1 MHSNLFPKFAF
12 VTLHIQNNN
21 KRHISI
27 ASKLGLFAIF
37 QADKTSCD
45 MDEKIN
51 EKLTDKTLKKDE
63 IFDFIMNPNRDDS
76 DLYLR

>member
-1 MHSNLFPKFAF
+1 M
-12 VTLHIQNNN
+12 
-21 KRHISI
+21 
-27 ASKLGLFAIF
+27 F

-45 MDEKIN
+45 IN

-76 DLYLR
+76 DLYLRWVAEEKSFDFWFIILSLTVRTLHVIAYIVP